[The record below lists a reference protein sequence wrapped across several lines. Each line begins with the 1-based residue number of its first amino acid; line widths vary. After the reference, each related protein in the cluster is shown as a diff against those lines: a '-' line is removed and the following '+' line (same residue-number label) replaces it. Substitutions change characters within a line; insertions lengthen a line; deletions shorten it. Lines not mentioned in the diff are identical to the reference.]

1 MRSDTIKRGDA
12 RAAHRSLLRATGV
25 SEADWDKPF
34 IAVCNSHV
42 DIIPGH
48 VHLQAVGNFVKEC
61 VRAAGGVPFLFN
73 TIGVDDGIAMGHDG
87 MKYSLP
93 SRELIADS
101 VETMI
106 QAHMF
111 DGMICI
117 PNCDKI
123 VPGMFMGAMRVNVPT
138 VFVSGGPME
147 AGRTASGKTV
157 DLIDA
162 FVAGVQKASGKLS
175 DAELEEIEKA
185 ACPTCGSCSGMFT
198 ANSMNCLAE
207 AIGLALPG
215 NGTILATSADR
226 KTLYEQAARRVVE
239 MAREFGRVG
248 PGHGLLPREIATA
261 AAFDNAMVLD
271 MAMGGSTNTVLHILA
286 IAHEAGVPFSLERID
301 QLSKQTPN
309 ICKVSPSSKY
319 HIEDVARAGGIHTIL
334 GEIARG
340 CPGLLELSC
349 QTVTG
354 KTLGENIAEYDV
366 RNAASS
372 ATARLLTGVRPGRER
387 TSQAWTVPSVA
398 AGSQA
403 AGLALLDS
411 EGEEQVA
418 VPADGGPSGNG
429 PESDDGFR
437 ADDVIRPVAKA
448 YSRTGGLTMLAGN
461 LAPMGA
467 VIKTAGVNP
476 DMYTH
481 SGPAVIFEGE
491 EDAYNGIVF
500 GKVKPG
506 DVVVI
511 RYEGPRGG
519 PGMQEMLAPTTA
531 LKGVGLDDRCA
542 LVTDGRFSG
551 GTAGVS
557 IGHVSPEAAVG
568 GPIALLRDGDIID
581 IDITAGKLSVRL
593 SDQELATRREA
604 WKPRPARFTSGW
616 LARYAKMATSADTAR
631 FCNGESKPLSENVSD
646 PWFFP
651 RPERTFSDRLQKRA
665 TIFVVERNSFRFAR
679 SCILSRSCQKCDRRG
694 ANGMNSVLRLWALR
708 DRAVGNGLGQQKL
721 DTGHPER
728 GDAIVRKEQDS
739 RDPIVNVNEDFSLFP
754 RRGLV
759 AAIVVQKL
767 RLGVA
772 LQSDSHRGHHAAG
785 IDQRESKPQA
795 ADELRLVQVEPEIRV
810 GPEDFAA
817 LAIPI
822 DLNDLGGLRARCA
835 HPERSVRGQAI
846 VRRDSGIT
854 ELTQVPFQS
863 FVVPVGDPRMMC
875 NEPGDRLGGSQVA
888 QKGSFSVSQSPSVA
902 IAKLKVCCQKASG
915 GREEEH
921 SAQRNKEWRPVQ
933 LPDEIGSEKCHDG
946 RGRIATV
953 EDRVS
958 PRVPAHADHPG
969 NRHARNHVGSKSN
982 GSRIAR

>member
-1 MRSDTIKRGDA
+1 MRSDTIKQGDA

-25 SEADWDKPF
+25 GEEDWAKPF

-48 VHLQAVGNFVKEC
+48 VHLQAVGNYVKEC

-162 FVAGVQKASGKLS
+162 FVAGVQKASGKLTE
-175 DAELEEIEKA
+175 AELDEIEKA

-207 AIGLALPG
+207 AIGMALPG

-226 KTLYEQAARRVVE
+226 KTLYEQASRRVVE
-239 MAREFGRVG
+239 MARQFGKVG
-248 PGHGLLPREIATA
+248 PGHSLLPREIASA

-286 IAHEAGVPFSLERID
+286 IAHEAGVPYSLERID
-301 QLSKQTPN
+301 ELSKQTPN
-309 ICKVSPSSKY
+309 ICKVSPSSQY

-340 CPGLLELSC
+340 CPGLLDLSC
-349 QTVTG
+349 MTVTG
-354 KTLGENIAEYDV
+354 KTLGENIAEYDI
-366 RNAASS
+366 RNPSSSKAAKIL
-372 ATARLLTGVRPGRER
+372 ADVRPGRER

-411 EGEEQVA
+411 EGEDQG
-418 VPADGGPSGNG
+418 PAGGSGDSSGNG
-429 PESDDGFR
+429 SEPNDGF
-437 ADDVIRPVAKA
+437 APQDVIRPVASA
-448 YSRTGGLTMLAGN
+448 YSKTGGLNMLRGN
-461 LAPMGA
+461 LAPRGA
-467 VIKTAGVNP
+467 VIKTAGVKP
-476 DMYTH
+476 SMYRH
-481 SGPAVIFEGE
+481 SGPAVIFESE
-491 EDAYNGIVF
+491 MDAYNGIVF
-500 GKVKPG
+500 DKVKPG

-542 LVTDGRFSG
+542 LITDGRFSG
-551 GTAGVS
+551 GTAGAS

-568 GPIALLRDGDIID
+568 GPIALLQDGDIID
-581 IDITAGKLSVRL
+581 IDIHAGTLSVRL
-593 SDQELATRREA
+593 SDDELAARRKN
-604 WKPRPARFTSGW
+604 WSPRPRRFKTGW
-616 LARYAKMATSADTAR
+616 LARYASMATSADTGAI
-631 FCNGESKPLSENVSD
+631 
-646 PWFFP
+646 
-651 RPERTFSDRLQKRA
+651 LQ
-665 TIFVVERNSFRFAR
+665 
-679 SCILSRSCQKCDRRG
+679 
-694 ANGMNSVLRLWALR
+694 WA
-708 DRAVGNGLGQQKL
+708 
-721 DTGHPER
+721 E
-728 GDAIVRKEQDS
+728 
-739 RDPIVNVNEDFSLFP
+739 
-754 RRGLV
+754 
-759 AAIVVQKL
+759 
-767 RLGVA
+767 
-772 LQSDSHRGHHAAG
+772 
-785 IDQRESKPQA
+785 
-795 ADELRLVQVEPEIRV
+795 
-810 GPEDFAA
+810 
-817 LAIPI
+817 
-822 DLNDLGGLRARCA
+822 
-835 HPERSVRGQAI
+835 
-846 VRRDSGIT
+846 
-854 ELTQVPFQS
+854 
-863 FVVPVGDPRMMC
+863 
-875 NEPGDRLGGSQVA
+875 
-888 QKGSFSVSQSPSVA
+888 
-902 IAKLKVCCQKASG
+902 
-915 GREEEH
+915 
-921 SAQRNKEWRPVQ
+921 
-933 LPDEIGSEKCHDG
+933 
-946 RGRIATV
+946 
-953 EDRVS
+953 
-958 PRVPAHADHPG
+958 
-969 NRHARNHVGSKSN
+969 
-982 GSRIAR
+982 